1 MNRILLATLP
11 SICLYLFS
19 VCSAIAQL
27 PKLAKKTPGSVSIPM
42 EAAYW
47 TFDSSKVEFITHRSV
62 KAARSKGKA
71 PYEIFLNNQQFTDG
85 TIEFDVELLGAGFP
99 GINFRLSADRK
110 NGENVYIRAFGPVP
124 PELRTTLQYA
134 PIVDGISMWDLY
146 DDYQTGAVI
155 HQSGWNH
162 IKLVVSGR
170 QMHVYV
176 NDMTRPSL
184 RIPHLDAST
193 DSGGISLGGNV
204 IYANL
209 SIAPTTPVKQSLQD
223 DDNPLAAD
231 TRYLRHW
238 YVNGAIDLPFGK
250 DPVFPLPSMYG
261 TRKTS
266 DIPDSTANWIPIQ
279 ADRRAMVNLSTRYG
293 GVTNDGRRLAWL
305 KTTLYSDKEQQKMLQ
320 LGFSDEVWLFVN
332 GQIVYVDKNYFGTPN
347 AKNEG
352 RCILENASVPLLLT
366 SGKNEILVG
375 VANYLYGWG
384 LIARLADTSGI
395 RFARHR

>member
-1 MNRILLATLP
+1 MNRILLMLVP
-11 SICLYLFS
+11 SICLCLFNI
-19 VCSAIAQL
+19 CATIAQS
-27 PKLAKKTPGSVSIPM
+27 PKLAKKTSGSVNIPM

-47 TFDSSKVEFITHRSV
+47 TFDSSQVEFSTHRSV
-62 KAARSKGKA
+62 KAVRGKNKT
-71 PYEIFLNNQQFTDG
+71 PYQIFLNDHQFTDG
-85 TIEFDVELLGAGFP
+85 TIEFDVELLGVGFP
-99 GINFRLSADRK
+99 GINFRMSADRK

-134 PIVDGISMWDLY
+134 PIVDGVSMWDLY

-162 IKLVVSGR
+162 VKLVVSGR
-170 QMHVYV
+170 QMRVYV
-176 NDMTRPSL
+176 NDMSRPSL
-184 RIPHLDAST
+184 QISHLDAST
-193 DSGGISLGGNV
+193 DRGGISLSGNV

-209 SIAPTTPVKQSLQD
+209 RIEPATPVKQSLQD
-223 DDNPLAAD
+223 DDNLVAAD

-238 YVNGAIDLPFGK
+238 HVNGAIDLPFGK
-250 DPVFPLPSMYG
+250 EPVFPLPSMYG
-261 TRKTS
+261 TRNTT

-293 GVTNDGRRLAWL
+293 GVPNDGRRLAWL
-305 KTTLYSDKEQQKMLQ
+305 KTTLYSDLDQQKTLQ
-320 LGFSDEVWLFVN
+320 LGFSDEVWMLVN

-352 RCILENASVPLLLT
+352 RCTLENASVPLALKA
-366 SGKNEILVG
+366 GKNEILVG
-375 VANYLYGWG
+375 VAHYLYGWG

-395 RFARHR
+395 RFTSHK